1 MPGENPVNHQSNLIK
16 RIQKLQHKR
25 VRTQQGLFFAQG
37 NRLVAEAIQANA
49 DICECLYVPNLL
61 KSAVSW
67 QSLETLRARNVP
79 VTAVSPQ
86 QFQRLAQKKSSG
98 IGIVARTHSECL
110 TDIQPGNQ
118 SLGWVALDSV
128 ANPGNL
134 GTIMRTCDAVGCEGI
149 ILLGNTTDPFHPT
162 AVQASMGA
170 VFSLRFVQASF
181 TDFWAWKKAHG
192 VFVVGTSGTAVH
204 TYRQLQYPA
213 PFVLLMGSERMGLS
227 HEQQA
232 ACDLVASIPMVGS
245 SDSLNLAVATG
256 VMLYEMFHQIHA

>member
-1 MPGENPVNHQSNLIK
+1 MPGENPVNHPSNLIK

-25 VRTQQGLFFAQG
+25 ARMQHGLFFAQG
-37 NRLVAEAIQANA
+37 NRLVAEAIQAGV

-61 KSAVSW
+61 KSTVSW
-67 QSLETLRARNVP
+67 QSLETLRQRDVP
-79 VTAVSPQ
+79 ITAVSPQ
-86 QFQRLAQKKSSG
+86 QFQRLSPKKSSA
-98 IGIVARTHSECL
+98 IGIVARSQSECL
-110 TDIQPGNQ
+110 TDIRPGKQ

-149 ILLGNTTDPFHPT
+149 LLLGPTTDPFHPT

-170 VFSLRFVQASF
+170 VFTMRFVCASF
-181 TDFWAWKKAHG
+181 AEFLRWKQAHG
-192 VFVVGTSGTAVH
+192 IVVVGTSGTAVH

-213 PFVLLMGSERMGLS
+213 PSVLLMGSERMGLS
-227 HEQQA
+227 CEQQA

-256 VMLYEMFHQIHA
+256 VMLYEIFHQIHA